1 LKTHVN
7 LIPHLIHQDNTRLSK
22 LANLTGLNSTGGALV
37 EVKLAADPC
46 CEEIFEDHVYTQL
59 I

>member
-1 LKTHVN
+1 LKTPVN
-7 LIPHLIHQDNTRLSK
+7 LITHFIHQDNTRLSK
-22 LANLTGLNSTGGALV
+22 LANLTGLNTGGALV

-46 CEEIFEDHVYTQL
+46 CEEIFEDHVYTQP